1 MTVNPDDLISAGVEI
16 NVSTT
21 EVTVDATTGNAD
33 IGVAVSPAPEVT
45 VDASLSG
52 IDVSISTAPT
62 IDVSVAAVND
72 IDVNV
77 TTAPDITIDTG
88 YVGPQGP
95 QGPQGEPGP
104 PGPPG
109 SGEGGGVY
117 EHTQTVSAAT
127 WTIVHNLGFNPAVTI
142 VDSAGSVLMAALEYT
157 SLTTVTAR
165 FSGATSGKAYCS

>member
-45 VDASLSG
+45 VDASLSA

-62 IDVSVAAVND
+62 IDLSVAAVND
-72 IDVNV
+72 IDVLV

-95 QGPQGEPGP
+95 PGP

-109 SGEGGGVY
+109 SGEGGGVFT
-117 EHTQTVSAAT
+117 HIQTVAAAT
-127 WTIVHNLGFNPAVTI
+127 WTIVHNLGFNPAITV
-142 VDSAGSVLMAALEYT
+142 VDSAGSVIIGALQYT
-157 SLTTVTAR
+157 DTTTAVVR

>member
-1 MTVNPDDLISAGVEI
+1 MSVNPDDLISAGVEI

-45 VDASLSG
+45 VDATLSA

-62 IDVSVAAVND
+62 IDLSVAAVND

-95 QGPQGEPGP
+95 PGPQGPQG
-104 PGPPG
+104 PPG
-109 SGEGGGVY
+109 SSGAGATY
-117 EHTQTVSAAT
+117 THTQIAASDT
-127 WTIVHNLGFNPAVTI
+127 WTIVHNLGFNPAVTV
-142 VDSAGSVLMAALEYT
+142 VDSAGSVIIGALQYT
-157 SLTTVTAR
+157 DVTTAVIR
-165 FSGATSGKAYCS
+165 FTGATSGKAYCS